1 MFTGSVTRIPEHGD
15 AFALGVIRLMKKSG
29 GENIE
34 LNIPVPYKE
43 GKREPLNQL
52 EDIQDPHNEIY
63 KGLDLSKRS
72 QHYPP
77 RPLSRNV
84 RNHKKT
90 IYWSK
95 RSEDEDFTD
104 FLPFSTII
112 SHQNL
117 IKPHEIFKTHL

>member
-1 MFTGSVTRIPEHGD
+1 M
-15 AFALGVIRLMKKSG
+15 
-29 GENIE
+29 E

-52 EDIQDPHNEIY
+52 EDIQDPQNENY
-63 KGLDLSKRS
+63 MGMDWSKRS

-77 RPLSRNV
+77 RPLSRYE
-84 RNHKKT
+84 RNQKKT

-95 RSEDEDFTD
+95 RSEDQDFKD

-112 SHQNL
+112 RHENL
-117 IKPHEIFKTHL
+117 VQPNEVFQPNF